1 MSWLA
6 IKTVLARAK
15 RWALTHWELLA
26 GLGLGLVVLIAF
38 RQGAPDLTKLYASVR
53 ERSKK
58 EQEEIT
64 AGYEKEVKLTQEA
77 ATRAADALQQVEE
90 HYAQRSEELDRKKKK
105 EVKKIIEETKRD
117 PEELARKLAQATGAR
132 YVPRGKNE
140 GN

>member
-1 MSWLA
+1 VTWLA
-6 IKTVLARAK
+6 VKTFLTRAK

-26 GLGLGLVVLIAF
+26 GLGLGLVVLLVF
-38 RQGAPDLTKLYASVR
+38 RRGTPDFTKLYASIR
-53 ERSKK
+53 ERSKQ

-77 ATRAADALQQVEE
+77 ATRATDALQQVEE
-90 HYAQRSEELDRKKKK
+90 HYAQRSEELDRKKKQ

-132 YVPRGKNE
+132 YVPRGKN
-140 GN
+140 GSN

>member
-6 IKTVLARAK
+6 IKTFLTRAK

-77 ATRAADALQQVEE
+77 ATRATDALQQVEE

-117 PEELARKLAQATGAR
+117 PGELARKLAQATGAR